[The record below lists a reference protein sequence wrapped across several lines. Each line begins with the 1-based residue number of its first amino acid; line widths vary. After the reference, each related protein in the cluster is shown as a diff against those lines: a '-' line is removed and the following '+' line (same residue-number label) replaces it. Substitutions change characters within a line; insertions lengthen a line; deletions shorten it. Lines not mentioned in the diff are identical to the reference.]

1 MQPLPERVFILYFM
15 VKQTRVYAKS
25 ARRILLPRK
34 ISSCESSC
42 VSFNNRVYFQI
53 AVLYVAGFAS
63 SLVFGTATGP
73 MADIVGRKKV
83 AFLFCILYTFCCLT
97 KLSSS
102 YGVLMLGRILGGI
115 STSMLFSTFESWYV
129 YEHAERHGFPSEWI
143 GITFSYAT
151 FWNGVLAILA
161 GVISNFTAEGL
172 GYGPVAPFVVATVPL
187 TLGGL
192 LILKTWPENYG
203 QRSHDLSKS
212 CIDGFKA
219 ILADRNVLLL
229 GCIQTAVESCMYIF
243 VFLWTPVM
251 APINPPLGMV
261 FASFMV
267 AIMIGSSLFSI
278 LQEKGYR
285 AQDILLMVLMTIS
298 GAMATCAVVAGPD
311 ATMTTLQ
318 ISFGA
323 FLVLEVAIGMYFP
336 AMSYAKSQVIPESH
350 RAGVMNWFRV
360 PMNLITCTTLMC
372 LHIEWVADDK
382 RTVFGACMIL
392 AILGILAARKFR
404 LTVTLG
410 EKSHEEPSKQILIE
424 NEES

>member
-1 MQPLPERVFILYFM
+1 
-15 VKQTRVYAKS
+15 
-25 ARRILLPRK
+25 
-34 ISSCESSC
+34 
-42 VSFNNRVYFQI
+42 
-53 AVLYVAGFAS
+53 
-63 SLVFGTATGP
+63 

-161 GVISNFTAEGL
+161 GVIANFTAEGL

-187 TLGGL
+187 LLGGL

-203 QRSHDLSKS
+203 QRTHNLSTS
-212 CIDGFKA
+212 CIEGFKV
-219 ILADRNVLLL
+219 ILSDRNILLL

-243 VFLWTPVM
+243 VFLWTPTLTPV
-251 APINPPLGMV
+251 NPPLGMV
-261 FASFMV
+261 FACFMV
-267 AIMIGSSLFSI
+267 AIMIGSSLFSV
-278 LQEKGYR
+278 LQEKGYK
-285 AQDILLMVLMTIS
+285 APEILLMVLITICA
-298 GAMATCAVVAGPD
+298 AMATCAWVAGPY
-311 ATMTTLQ
+311 ASMTHIQ
-318 ISFGA
+318 ISFGS
-323 FLVLEVAIGMYFP
+323 FLILEVAIGMYFP

-360 PMNLITCTTLMC
+360 PMNLITCTCLLC
-372 LHIEWVADDK
+372 LHIEWVAEDK
-382 RTVFGACMIL
+382 RSVFGASMIL
-392 AILGILAARKFR
+392 ALLGIFAARKFA
-404 LTVTLG
+404 LTANLG
-410 EKSHEEPSKQILIE
+410 GKSSEEPLKQSLLQDEE
-424 NEES
+424 N

>member
-1 MQPLPERVFILYFM
+1 MVFHPHWLYF
-15 VKQTRVYAKS
+15 
-25 ARRILLPRK
+25 
-34 ISSCESSC
+34 SCFCCNSKLC
-42 VSFNNRVYFQI
+42 FQI

-73 MADIVGRKKV
+73 LADIVGRKKV
-83 AFLFCILYTFCCLT
+83 AFSFCVIYTFCCLT

-102 YGVLMLGRILGGI
+102 FGVLMLGRILGGV

-151 FWNGVLAILA
+151 FWNGILAILA
-161 GVISNFTAEGL
+161 GIISNFAAEAL
-172 GYGPVAPFVVATVPL
+172 GYGPVAPFVVATLPL
-187 TLGGL
+187 MIGGL
-192 LILKTWPENYG
+192 LILKTWPENFG
-203 QRSHDLSKS
+203 QRTHDLSKS
-212 CIDGFKA
+212 CVDGFRA

-251 APINPPLGMV
+251 APVNPPLGMV

-278 LQEKGYR
+278 LQEKGHR
-285 AQDILLMVLMTIS
+285 TQDILLTVLMTVC
-298 GAMATCAVVAGPD
+298 GAMATCTVVSGPE

-318 ISFGA
+318 ISYGA

-360 PMNLITCTTLMC
+360 PMNLITCASLLC
-372 LHIEWVADDK
+372 LHVDWVADDK
-382 RTVFGACMIL
+382 RIVFGACTVL
-392 AILGILAARKFR
+392 ALLGIVAARKFR
-404 LTVTLG
+404 LTASLG
-410 EKSHEEPSKQILIE
+410 EKSNDEPSKQSLID